1 MTCARECCGGVRRGK
16 RWVWGPMPPTL
27 RGSSPAAIVAEALLV
42 CGAVEP
48 QPRRRE
54 PTLRDPAVTVFPS
67 LCVKEE
73 GRRRKATGPQ
83 GPGAPSAFGP
93 VGTPFLWCVGL
104 TSPRGRRSSREA
116 PECDWCPALA
126 SWVWTRARL
135 RAPGGETSSGPT
147 PALPHGRARPKG
159 PAQGPGKGI
168 WTLGGHTPTPAAGA
182 PQPAGPAG
190 RSKRLRVS
198 G

>member
-1 MTCARECCGGVRRGK
+1 VACAGASAGCGG
-16 RWVWGPMPPTL
+16 PCPPPFGAAPRPPL
-27 RGSSPAAIVAEALLV
+27 WQRLCLCAVLSSPSQ
-42 CGAVEP
+42 G
-48 QPRRRE
+48 RRE

-67 LCVKEE
+67 PCVKEE